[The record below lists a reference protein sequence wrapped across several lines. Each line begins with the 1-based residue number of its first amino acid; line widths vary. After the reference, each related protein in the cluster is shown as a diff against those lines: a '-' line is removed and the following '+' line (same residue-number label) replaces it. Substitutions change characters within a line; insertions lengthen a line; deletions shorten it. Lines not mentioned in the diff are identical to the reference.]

1 MCLEALADPETL
13 IVPEAERLHYSQI
26 HLHTK
31 YIAVRIYF
39 SYRAEG
45 HSAIG
50 ASEEGGWPVL
60 VSGSSVRRWANDFVR
75 SYMNDLQRTPKPECT
90 FSIYMKGGFARWL
103 LHDEGLERK
112 ARKWIAKN
120 SEKKAEANMGV
131 ASFQRFLVGVYDP
144 ATQSFTERGLLTDI
158 LEARGKTGLS
168 PETARIYLHK
178 MGFSWSGRARRVAR
192 VGCFRGGAVPAS
204 ASLAVPLALPLHNVL
219 LCVNEKIII
228 DSHADF

>member
-1 MCLEALADPETL
+1 
-13 IVPEAERLHYSQI
+13 
-26 HLHTK
+26 
-31 YIAVRIYF
+31 
-39 SYRAEG
+39 
-45 HSAIG
+45 
-50 ASEEGGWPVL
+50 
-60 VSGSSVRRWANDFVR
+60 
-75 SYMNDLQRTPKPECT
+75 
-90 FSIYMKGGFARWL
+90 
-103 LHDEGLERK
+103 
-112 ARKWIAKN
+112 
-120 SEKKAEANMGV
+120 MGV